1 MTTILGMSTATYTL
15 IHVLISLVAI
25 ASGFVVMYGL
35 LSGKRLDGM
44 TALFLTTTVLTSVT
58 GFGFPFDHLTPAN
71 KVGIISLVVL
81 AIAIIARYALRLA
94 GGWRRTYVI
103 SAAIALY
110 LNTFVLVVQSFEKVP
125 ALKALAPTQKEA
137 PFVVAQLLVMALFV
151 VLTIF
156 AVKRFRGGPVTAVRS
171 AGKAA

>member
-15 IHVLISLVAI
+15 IHVLISLAGI
-25 ASGFVVMYGL
+25 GSGLVVMYGL
-35 LSGKRLDGM
+35 LGGNRLDRW

-71 KVGIISLVVL
+71 KVGIISLTVL
-81 AIAIIARYALRLA
+81 AVAIIARYPLHLA

-125 ALKALAPTQKEA
+125 ALKALAPTQKEP
-137 PFVVAQLLVMALFV
+137 PFVAAQLVVMALFV

-156 AVKRFRGGPVTAVRS
+156 AVKRFRGGPVPAVRPT
-171 AGKAA
+171 GKAA